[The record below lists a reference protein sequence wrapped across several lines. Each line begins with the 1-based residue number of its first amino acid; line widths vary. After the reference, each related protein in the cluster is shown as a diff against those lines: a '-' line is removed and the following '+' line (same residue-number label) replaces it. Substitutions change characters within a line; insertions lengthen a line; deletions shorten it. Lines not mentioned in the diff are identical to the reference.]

1 MNWTV
6 RQIGKILFGRKFS
19 QKFFSKL
26 QLFTYYAQNLGGGAD
41 IKSSGE
47 SKVLE
52 LISSTFKDDKEMIIV
67 DCGANIGTYV
77 KTVFENINV
86 SLKIYALEPVK
97 DTFEQLK
104 NNTSNLKNVV
114 LCNYG
119 LGFKTEN
126 VQIFKSKVDNKHA
139 SVFQRDM
146 SHWGE
151 NMNLTEVEEIN
162 LFSLNDFFEK
172 QKIDNI
178 HLLKIDAE
186 GNEFAIL
193 SGAKKLILEEKI
205 NFIQFEFGVCNVDSR
220 VFFKDFYYLLNIN
233 YKIFRILNHGLI
245 EITKYDERNEVFMTT
260 NYIAISKN
268 WLNKNEFENLK

>member
-86 SLKIYALEPVK
+86 SFIIYALEPVK

-193 SGAKKLILEEKI
+193 SGAKNLILEEKI